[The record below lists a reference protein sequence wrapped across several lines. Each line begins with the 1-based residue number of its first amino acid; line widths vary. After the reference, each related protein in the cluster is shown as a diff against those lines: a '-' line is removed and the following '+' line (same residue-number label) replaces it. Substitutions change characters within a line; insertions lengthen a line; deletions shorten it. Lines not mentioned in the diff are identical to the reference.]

1 MEFGNSVFA
10 MLPKISRGF
19 KKKFFYCSTEHDK
32 GKKKTIKTKLET
44 RWNFFRHKHEAR
56 EINLEWFLVR
66 FRKFNIA
73 AEHWVTLKP
82 KKNLRQNKILSL
94 AIIGRTNACYPFL
107 VLSVPLYN
115 WESKR
120 QLPISGSFCSILQ
133 LGEQMPA
140 TQFWFF
146 LFHFGH
152 HFY

>member
-1 MEFGNSVFA
+1 MQCFPRFQED
-10 MLPKISRGF
+10 F
-19 KKKFFYCSTEHDK
+19 KKKIFTEAQ
-32 GKKKTIKTKLET
+32 GTIREQKKTIKTKLET

-56 EINLEWFLVR
+56 EINLEWFLVS
-66 FRKFNIA
+66 FRRFNIA

-82 KKNLRQNKILSL
+82 KKNLRQNKTLSL

-120 QLPISGSFCSILQ
+120 LLPISGSFCSILQ